1 MNMNYYIST
10 RKVFFSFL
18 ATAVFLW
25 FNACTGEPAPRQD
38 PVSALSLDQVTGKQF
53 RLTEIRVPQGESL
66 IFDRE
71 KLIEEGFEDIF
82 TLTFDAERI
91 SGRGAPNR
99 YSAPYELGSGK
110 SIKIGLIA
118 GTLMAPLRSP
128 EKLQEAGYFS
138 YLQNVSQ
145 WNLQGWNLELSTK
158 TAEGREA
165 LMIYVLE

>member
-1 MNMNYYIST
+1 MNLYMSPE
-10 RKVFFSFL
+10 KVFFSFL
-18 ATAVFLW
+18 VIAVFFWL
-25 FNACTGEPAPRQD
+25 NACTGTPASRQD

-53 RLTEIRVPQGESL
+53 RLTEIRIPQGESVS
-66 IFDRE
+66 FDRE
-71 KLIEEGFEDIF
+71 KFIAEGFEDIF

-91 SGRGAPNR
+91 SGKGAPNR
-99 YSAPYELGSGK
+99 YSAPYEQGTGK

-128 EKLQEAGYFS
+128 EKLREAEYFS

-145 WNLQGWNLELSTK
+145 WNLQGRNLELSTK

>member
-1 MNMNYYIST
+1 MKMNLYMT
-10 RKVFFSFL
+10 TKKVFFPFL
-18 ATAVFLW
+18 VIAVFLW
-25 FNACTGEPAPRQD
+25 FNACAGEPAPRQN
-38 PVSALSLDQVTGKQF
+38 PVSTLSLDQVTGKQF
-53 RLTEIRVPQGESL
+53 RLTEIRIPQGESVT
-66 IFDRE
+66 FDRE
-71 KLIEEGFEDIF
+71 KLIAEGFEDIF
-82 TLTFDAERI
+82 TLTFDTERI
-91 SGRGAPNR
+91 SGKGAPNR

-145 WNLQGWNLELSTK
+145 WNLQGRNLELSTK

-165 LMIYVLE
+165 VMIYVLE